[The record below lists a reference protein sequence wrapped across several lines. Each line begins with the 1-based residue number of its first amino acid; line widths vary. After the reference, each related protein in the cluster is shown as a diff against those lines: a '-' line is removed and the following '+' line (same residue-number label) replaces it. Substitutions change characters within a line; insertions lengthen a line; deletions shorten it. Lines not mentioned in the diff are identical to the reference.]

1 MISFVNKFCR
11 CIEVTGAY
19 SEQKTEINISLTSI
33 GLLWT
38 TTDFIAKGL
47 VHMHNEDNKA
57 GFSNYCCKINFHY
70 FDEHQSKCVH
80 EYPDTYYII
89 L

>member
-1 MISFVNKFCR
+1 MISDVDQFCR

-38 TTDFIAKGL
+38 ATDFIAKGL
-47 VHMHNEDNKA
+47 VHMHNEEKKA
-57 GFSNYCCKINFHY
+57 GSC
-70 FDEHQSKCVH
+70 S
-80 EYPDTYYII
+80 YY
-89 L
+89 